1 MRVLIA
7 AGGTGGHIYPG
18 IAVAQEIMRRDA
30 NSKVHFVGTARG
42 LETRLVPQAGFELSL
57 IESAGLKNVSLGAR
71 MKGLV
76 ILPRS
81 FVSTRRLL
89 RTFQPDVVVGAGGYV
104 SGPVVLTAALT
115 NRPTM
120 VMESNALPGW
130 TNRMLA
136 RFVDRAA
143 VSFEQAVPYFR
154 GKAKV
159 TGNPVRREF
168 FEIPPKRREAGKFSL
183 LVFGGSQ
190 GARAINEAM
199 VVALPKLKDIP
210 GVLRIKHQTG
220 PADFEKVKAAYAAAG
235 WDERGAVRSYI
246 DNMMADFGEADLV
259 LCRAGATTT
268 AELIAAGK
276 ASIMVPFPHAADDH
290 QRKNAEALQ
299 TAGAARMILQH
310 ELSGGRLAT
319 EIERLVQSPQE
330 IDRME
335 EASRKLAHGDAAAA
349 AVDMIE
355 ELGHKRHKKH
365 KRENEKKSPGSPT
378 D

>member
-1 MRVLIA
+1 MKVMIA

-71 MKGLV
+71 LKGLA
-76 ILPRS
+76 ILPKS
-81 FVSTRRLL
+81 FFSARRLMGV
-89 RTFQPDVVVGAGGYV
+89 FKPDVVVGAGGYV
-104 SGPVVLTAALT
+104 SGPVVMTAALT
-115 NRPTM
+115 NRPTL

-143 VSFEQAVPYFR
+143 VSFEQALPYFR

-168 FEIPPKRREAGKFSL
+168 FEIPPKQREPGKFSL

-190 GARAINEAM
+190 GAHALNEAM
-199 VVALPKLKDIP
+199 VVTLPKLKSIP
-210 GVLRIKHQTG
+210 VELRIKHQTG
-220 PADFEKVKAAYAAAG
+220 PADFEKVSAAYVAAG
-235 WDERGAVRSYI
+235 WSERGDVRTYI
-246 DNMMADFGEADLV
+246 DNIMVDFAEADLV

-276 ASIMVPFPHAADDH
+276 ASIMVPFPYAADDH
-290 QRKNAEALQ
+290 QRKNAEALEA
-299 TAGAARMILQH
+299 AGAARMILQQDLTG
-310 ELSGGRLAT
+310 ERLAT
-319 EIERLVQSPQE
+319 EIEKLVNAP
-330 IDRME
+330 DDLNRME
-335 EASRKLAHGDAAAA
+335 EASRNLAHGDSAAA

-355 ELGHKRHKKH
+355 ELGHRKAQNTQNK
-365 KRENEKKSPGSPT
+365 E
-378 D
+378 